1 MNNSNKGDK
10 TKMVLACIKRI
21 PPPISA
27 KLPKE
32 VQEISKYFKNLKAP
46 PINKI
51 PLKLYAQASKQASY
65 TEEILKIKNAFLSLK
80 VSKINNIQRIIKGGD
95 KLKPC
100 IKITT
105 KGPSRK

>member
-21 PPPISA
+21 PPPIPA

-51 PLKLYAQASKQASY
+51 PLKLYA
-65 TEEILKIKNAFLSLK
+65 
-80 VSKINNIQRIIKGGD
+80 
-95 KLKPC
+95 
-100 IKITT
+100 
-105 KGPSRK
+105 